1 MRLLERN
8 KQTLW
13 FANPASSTWRT
24 DANGLKTGE
33 KGITYGEQKSA
44 RMSIAISSG
53 ANNLGSQGLAELE
66 EFGIDTGYT
75 HRASTED
82 MNCEMG
88 EESIVWYGIPHEQI
102 VEEQIQVDGEMKTV
116 QTTVPTKHNFQ
127 VVRVARSLT
136 HLIYYLKEVD
146 VG

>member
-1 MRLLERN
+1 
-8 KQTLW
+8 
-13 FANPASSTWRT
+13 
-24 DANGLKTGE
+24 
-33 KGITYGEQKSA
+33 
-44 RMSIAISSG
+44 
-53 ANNLGSQGLAELE
+53 
-66 EFGIDTGYT
+66 
-75 HRASTED
+75 